1 MKTSSVNEKSCW
13 QCMVKYERLQSLACN
28 WVRED
33 HNLNSYKSNM
43 HMSYILY
50 ASLIKS
56 WDTLTS
62 RSGPLVGLARARRL
76 PSSPRLPSHV
86 ERAPEAAQSTCLRKS
101 SLRPIASFQKSFGIN
116 RVQTMGMGD
125 GVFRRAS
132 ELTEPKPWP
141 WAPGRP
147 PTAKHRC
154 HLVEQPRP
162 RGLLKLG

>member
-76 PSSPRLPSHV
+76 PSSPGSRGPG
-86 ERAPEAAQSTCLRKS
+86 RREAAKRKQYNVS
-101 SLRPIASFQKSFGIN
+101 IVTKPLNPKPSISQKSH
-116 RVQTMGMGD
+116 
-125 GVFRRAS
+125 S
-132 ELTEPKPWP
+132 
-141 WAPGRP
+141 
-147 PTAKHRC
+147 KHRESLTC
-154 HLVEQPRP
+154 ISVHLRCLMSF
-162 RGLLKLG
+162 RMWG